1 MHAFRLRACL
11 FTIIMV
17 LVLSACADSA
27 SISEAP
33 EARMSHTINTNATST
48 VLPIGKTDS
57 ALNPVRLII
66 PAVTINA
73 PVEWVGTQP
82 NADLATP
89 TQSPWQDVGW
99 YNLGPHPGERG
110 SAVIDGHL
118 DRPGGLPAVFWRLR
132 DLHVGDEVLVKN
144 TSGKTSRFQVT
155 RIELYQPQDAPI
167 QDIFGNWGGTYL
179 NLITCAGDWI
189 PSQHQTNLRLVVYT
203 SLAKF

>member
-1 MHAFRLRACL
+1 
-11 FTIIMV
+11 MV
-17 LVLSACADSA
+17 LSFSACGGSA

-33 EARMSHTINTNATST
+33 EAHMPHTINTNATST
-48 VLPIGKTDS
+48 VFPIGKMDS

-66 PAVTINA
+66 PTITINA

-118 DRPGGLPAVFWRLR
+118 DRPGGYPAVFWHLR
-132 DLHVGDEVLVKN
+132 DLHLGDEVLVKN
-144 TSGKTSRFQVT
+144 TSGKTLHFQVT
-155 RIELYQPQDAPI
+155 RIELFPPQDAPI

-203 SLAKF
+203 SLTKV

>member
-144 TSGKTSRFQVT
+144 TSGKTLRFQVT
-155 RIELYQPQDAPI
+155 RIELFPPQDAPI
-167 QDIFGNWGGTYL
+167 QDIFGNWGGMYL